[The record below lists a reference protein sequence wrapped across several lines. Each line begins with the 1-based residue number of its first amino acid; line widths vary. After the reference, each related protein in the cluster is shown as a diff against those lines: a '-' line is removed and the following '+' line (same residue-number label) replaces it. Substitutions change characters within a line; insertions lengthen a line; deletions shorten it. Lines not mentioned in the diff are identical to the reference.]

1 MMEEGVVFTKES
13 LSVSEVEHI
22 LQHPPTITISTPPA
36 RVKGGQVYVFKAENQ
51 GIMKQV
57 LRLRCLLKFSSVE

>member
-36 RVKGGQVYVFKAENQ
+36 RVKGDQVYVFKAEKAENQ
-51 GIMKQV
+51 GIMKLV
-57 LRLRCLLKFSSVE
+57 LMSVTL